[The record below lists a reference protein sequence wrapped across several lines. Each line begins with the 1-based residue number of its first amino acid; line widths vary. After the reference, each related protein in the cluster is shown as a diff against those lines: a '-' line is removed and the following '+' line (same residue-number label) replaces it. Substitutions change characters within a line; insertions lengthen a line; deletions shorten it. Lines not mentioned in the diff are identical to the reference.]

1 MLETFLG
8 LNNFHMKVKQVFSE
22 LSLCIINQLMLCEM
36 VMPKLKTTSAIIK
49 DKSKVCMKVLFLSSQ
64 LLKLTCNL

>member
-8 LNNFHMKVKQVFSE
+8 LNNFDMKVKKVFSE

-36 VMPKLKTTSAIIK
+36 VMPKRKTALAT
-49 DKSKVCMKVLFLSSQ
+49 
-64 LLKLTCNL
+64 